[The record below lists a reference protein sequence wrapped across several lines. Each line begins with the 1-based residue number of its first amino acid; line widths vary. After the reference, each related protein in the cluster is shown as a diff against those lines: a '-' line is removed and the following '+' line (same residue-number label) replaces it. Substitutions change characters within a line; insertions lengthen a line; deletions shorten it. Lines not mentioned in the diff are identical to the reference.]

1 MSDTRDRNLENKS
14 PDELEHDIEET
25 RARIRDEMDALGHKL
40 GPEGLRDSAEDALD
54 DTQQAVVNV
63 TEQLRK
69 GVVESSDSIGGRLSA
84 FIKQNPV
91 PATLFGIGL
100 AWLLKQGQESRGY
113 TGGSSYRGSSG
124 GSSSSRSRDE
134 SRSRVVGTGSR
145 SSSPSSRTSRG
156 GTSSSSTSSRITSSS
171 STPSSGT
178 SSSTKDD
185 NAIVAN
191 VPGPSSSTSSSASS
205 GRGAKRTGAA
215 DGASGG
221 EDEAFRS
228 HYESNFS
235 ANGDYDDY
243 EPAYRYGFDLA
254 SESEFQGKP
263 WNDSRSDIKRRW
275 DEERNEPWYKFDQ
288 AVEHGYTTAQSRR

>member
-14 PDELEHDIEET
+14 PDELEQDIEET

-54 DTQQAVVNV
+54 DTQQAVVSV

-69 GVVESSDSIGGRLSA
+69 GVVESSDSIGGRLST

-113 TGGSSYRGSSG
+113 AGGARSTGGRGVTGSG
-124 GSSSSRSRDE
+124 GSGRSTGRSSFGGNSGRGNVSRSR
-134 SRSRVVGTGSR
+134 STGAGDANSAAK
-145 SSSPSSRTSRG
+145 G
-156 GTSSSSTSSRITSSS
+156 DA
-171 STPSSGT
+171 
-178 SSSTKDD
+178 DD
-185 NAIVAN
+185 TIVAN
-191 VPGPSSSTSSSASS
+191 TPSRGDSS
-205 GRGAKRTGAA
+205 RGAKRYDRSSDSASDTT
-215 DGASGG
+215 SGG
-221 EDEAFRS
+221 QDEAFRS

-235 ANGDYDDY
+235 ANGDYEDY

-254 SESEFQGKP
+254 SKDEFKGKP
-263 WNDSRSDIKRRW
+263 WNDARSDIKRRW
-275 DEERNEPWYKFDQ
+275 DEERNEPWYKFDG